1 MSRLFFGLLLNYT
14 ISMYNSAETALG
26 KKLVCNVD
34 VQCSNAK
41 PENQLWNDS
50 LSVFVLCF
58 ILFILGL
65 LFFGTCYDLYVARP
79 LEAETEHQRNKQK
92 RHELIKQSLKADT
105 DLEEDH
111 SEKASKISSSIN
123 LQPQGLFVTLVM
135 MFSVPRNLEYI
146 MSTNTESGQIRCLHG
161 ARFLSMSWIIFGHTY
176 YYICTSLTTDN
187 LVQTLHEF
195 PKYFYNQ
202 FVVQAPLAWSS
213 NFLHFLGKLKRN
225 QIRLTAITTWIAY
238 FFRRYLRLTPVYVVI
253 MLLSVTLSLMMRAWD
268 GPVLLHKFK
277 LGGVLIGI
285 LLLVL
290 SSAYNLYI
298 TISAVLGDYW
308 ADLYV
313 KPYIRCGPYII
324 GCLVAY
330 VLLEKKQNPFKLSV
344 TQWILGWALTRFW
357 HLLRLW
363 AVSLTN
369 KTGEISD
376 WWAVLY
382 TLAGRP
388 AFAVCLGWITFA
400 CETNHGKTV
409 NSVLGHKMFIPL
421 TAHVFFVAV
430 FMSYAVALVFS
441 LAFEMPVMHV
451 DKLLFG
457 VCAVDKRRQQQPASS
472 DGIIGQ
478 PTGQPNKKRLR
489 ATKKKRKHNRGCSQL
504 ATAATRQTRN
514 Y

>member
-1 MSRLFFGLLLNYT
+1 
-14 ISMYNSAETALG
+14 
-26 KKLVCNVD
+26 
-34 VQCSNAK
+34 
-41 PENQLWNDS
+41 
-50 LSVFVLCF
+50 
-58 ILFILGL
+58 
-65 LFFGTCYDLYVARP
+65 
-79 LEAETEHQRNKQK
+79 
-92 RHELIKQSLKADT
+92 
-105 DLEEDH
+105 
-111 SEKASKISSSIN
+111 
-123 LQPQGLFVTLVM
+123 
-135 MFSVPRNLEYI
+135 
-146 MSTNTESGQIRCLHG
+146 
-161 ARFLSMSWIIFGHTY
+161 MSWIIFGHTY

-202 FVVQAPLAWSS
+202 FVVQAPLAVDSFFFLSGLLTSYIFWQVEKKS
-213 NFLHFLGKLKRN
+213 NSVDSYHYLDCLL
-225 QIRLTAITTWIAY
+225 
-238 FFRRYLRLTPVYVVI
+238 FRRYLRLTPVYVVI
-253 MLLSVTLSLMMRAWD
+253 MLLSVTLSLYVSEGPFWRAIDANLCKNSWMMRAWD

-298 TISAVLGDYW
+298 TI
-308 ADLYV
+308 V

-344 TQWILGWALTRFW
+344 TQWILGWGINSILASTP
-357 HLLRLW
+357 
-363 AVSLTN
+363 
-369 KTGEISD
+369 D

-421 TAHVFFVAV
+421 SKLTFCAYLVHPLLLQLYYLSRPNAFHFTHSFQLLHMFFVAV

-457 VCAVDKRRQQQPASS
+457 GADGSKRRQQQPASS

-478 PTGQPNKKRLR
+478 PTGQPNKRT
-489 ATKKKRKHNRGCSQL
+489 AESNQEKKKTQQGLQPASNGSNEANEKLLKEYKPSLISEVDQ
-504 ATAATRQTRN
+504 
-514 Y
+514 